1 VILFVYFGFSTPGG
15 GFLIKL
21 GKLLH
26 ISSSGSLIV
35 RADVAA
41 PLGATV
47 LTESAKR
54 VGQVSDVFGPK
65 KAPYVSVKSPF
76 NRESLKDLVG
86 ETLFYAQDRG
96 RTVLPGGS
104 RLRSSEIRKGGDYH
118 EQ

>member
-1 VILFVYFGFSTPGG
+1 
-15 GFLIKL
+15 LIKL

-35 RADVAA
+35 RANVAA

-65 KAPYVSVKSPF
+65 KAPYISVKSSF
-76 NRESLKDLVG
+76 GRESLRGLVG

-96 RTVLPGGS
+96 KTVRPEGI
-104 RLRSSEIRKGGDYH
+104 RLRSSETRKGGGYH
-118 EQ
+118 GQ